1 MAKIDRKFLAHYI
14 NTAEPDTVIVY
25 ERFGKDLEEY
35 TPALHA
41 RVQKKTDIMGNLS
54 VTISGYEKEGKV
66 NTFYAEP
73 GTGLFTRLQN
83 IIDKGYTLDKLKTEV
98 IDVKLW
104 ESPEGGRYPAVREKA
119 YIEVLGYG
127 GDCSGY
133 HISFALHYTGE
144 RNSGTFSITEKT
156 FIAK

>member
-14 NTAEPDTVIVY
+14 NTAEPGESAVF
-25 ERFGKDLEEY
+25 ERMGKDLEEY

-54 VTISGYEKEGKV
+54 VSISGYEKEGKV
-66 NTFYAEP
+66 TTFYAEP
-73 GTGLFTRLQN
+73 GTGLFTRLQK

-98 IDVKLW
+98 VDVKLW
-104 ESPEGGRYPAVREKA
+104 ESPEAGKFPAVKEMA

-127 GDCSGY
+127 GDCNGY

-144 RNSGTFSITEKT
+144 RNSGRFSIVEKSFT
-156 FIAK
+156 TA